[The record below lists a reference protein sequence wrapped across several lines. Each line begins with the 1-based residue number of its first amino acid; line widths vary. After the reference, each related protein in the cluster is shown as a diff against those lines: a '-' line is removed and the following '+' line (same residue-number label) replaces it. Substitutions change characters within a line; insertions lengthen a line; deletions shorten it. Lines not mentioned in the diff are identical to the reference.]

1 MKATEFT
8 DIPQEKFKLNT
19 DTERFHDAKL
29 DTKPVGYFKDALK
42 RFKKNK
48 ASVIATVI
56 ILIIVLFSLIVPI
69 LSPYEVSFSDTA
81 YSKLVPKNKF
91 LSNFGFCDGQQTL
104 ESNSRL
110 YAKIMAVGIG
120 AADTD
125 GTGATYEEGLNSP
138 YNAAKKI
145 GEPYEKEGRE
155 YRKISVDMYYYVGFR
170 YMQLTPEEY
179 DSLVAWQNET
189 GKQIIYPMVDTH
201 NEYCYDEQDA
211 NFWYKTKSG
220 RMDPVKTV
228 DGNDVLIKDIE
239 KEALEDNYLRDKEGN
254 VRYYE
259 NVGHNA
265 RRVRVLYYNYYQY
278 ENGKEPYYLFG
289 TDNNGYDICTR
300 LASGIRLSLILA
312 IAVSVINLTIGTV
325 YGAIEGYFGGVADLV
340 MERISDILSGVPF
353 IVVATL
359 FQLHMANKVGPVV
372 SFLFAF
378 VLTGW
383 LGTAYR
389 VRTQFYRFKNSEYV
403 FAARTLGASD
413 ARLMFKHIFP
423 NSLGTIITS
432 SVLVIPGVILS
443 ESMLSYLGIIN
454 ITGDKTASIGAM
466 LSSAQASFTQYPHMI
481 FFPALVISLLEISF
495 NLFGNGLRDAF
506 NPSLRGVED

>member
-1 MKATEFT
+1 MKVTEFT
-8 DIPQEKFKLNT
+8 DIPQEKFRLNT
-19 DTERFHDAKL
+19 DMDRFHDAKL
-29 DTKPVGYFKDALK
+29 DTKPVGYFRDALK

-48 ASVIATVI
+48 ASVVATAI
-56 ILIIVLFSLIVPI
+56 ILFIVVFALIVPI
-69 LSPYEVSFSDTA
+69 LSPYEISFSDTV

-91 LSNFGFCDGQQTL
+91 LANFGFCDGQKVM
-104 ESNSRL
+104 ECNDRL
-110 YAKIMAVGIG
+110 YANVVGVGIG

-125 GTGATYEEGLNSP
+125 GSGATYAEGLKNP
-138 YNAAKKI
+138 YNAAINI
-145 GEPYEKEGRE
+145 GEAYESEGRT
-155 YRKISVDMYYYVGFR
+155 YRNISVDMYYYVGFK
-170 YMQLTPEEY
+170 YMQVTPDVY
-179 DSLVAWQNET
+179 DELVAWQKET

-201 NEYCYDEQDA
+201 NEYCYDDSNA
-211 NFWYKTKSG
+211 NYWYKTKPG
-220 RMDPVKTV
+220 RMDPINIV
-228 DGNDVLIKDIE
+228 DGNQVVVNVE
-239 KEALEDNYLRDKEGN
+239 KANLEDNYLRDKDGN

-259 NVGHNA
+259 NVGQNA
-265 RRVRVLYYNYYQY
+265 RRIRVLYYNYYQY
-278 ENGKEPYYLFG
+278 ENGREPYYLFG
-289 TDNNGYDICTR
+289 TDTNGYDICTR
-300 LASGIRLSLILA
+300 LASGIRLSLMLA

-325 YGAIEGYFGGVADLV
+325 YGAIEGYFGGAADLI
-340 MERISDILSGVPF
+340 MERVSDILSGVPF

-359 FQLHMANKVGPVV
+359 FQLHMSNKVGPVV

-403 FAARTLGASD
+403 YAARTLGASD

-466 LSSAQASFTQYPHMI
+466 LSSAQATFTQYPHMI